1 MMMMMMKKKKLRFC
15 LCLFFLFFFFFFF
28 FSFTALCEGGG
39 RKNGSSISETHRKGG
54 KNTASNP
61 PKLHTLF
68 SVECNDYFDWQ
79 TIGLMNSYWKSGHPG
94 PITRLL
100 SCTHED
106 LKKYRG
112 MDLAPT
118 HVVPSMS
125 HHPKTGDW

>member
-1 MMMMMMKKKKLRFC
+1 MMMKKKFC
-15 LCLFFLFFFFFFF
+15 FIFIFFI
-28 FSFTALCEGGG
+28 SFTALCEGGG
-39 RKNGSSISETHRKGG
+39 RKNGSSIPETGRDRKAE
-54 KNTASNP
+54 KNMTLNP

-68 SVECNDYFDWQ
+68 SVECNAYFDWQ